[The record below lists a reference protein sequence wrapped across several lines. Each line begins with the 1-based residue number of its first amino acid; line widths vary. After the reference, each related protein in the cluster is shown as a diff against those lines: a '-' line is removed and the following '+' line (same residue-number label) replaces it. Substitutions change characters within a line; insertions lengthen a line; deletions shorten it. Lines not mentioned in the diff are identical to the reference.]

1 MVITSSP
8 SSTKP
13 SSKSKIR
20 LPRKPISEGL
30 DISCSLQGADGV
42 DGLLVA
48 VTDHLTTKSAAY
60 AAPTMA
66 TQSLWSMLPMVAKV
80 IPINTILLA
89 NFSKPTSPPS
99 RSIPLV
105 SPPNTETP
113 KPASFTMVT
122 PLLLQPRPQVFP
134 RSN

>member
-60 AAPTMA
+60 AAA
-66 TQSLWSMLPMVAKV
+66 HNGNSVALVNASDGSQSDPHQYDPFGQFL
-80 IPINTILLA
+80 
-89 NFSKPTSPPS
+89 
-99 RSIPLV
+99 
-105 SPPNTETP
+105 
-113 KPASFTMVT
+113 
-122 PLLLQPRPQVFP
+122 
-134 RSN
+134 